1 MNNLPVL
8 TSAPQANLQ
17 AANTK
22 PTQAATP
29 TPTAKPSAM
38 AKPTDAPAKAA
49 ASEESG
55 TQSQPFGDVLAK
67 QVANN
72 AQEEG
77 PAKPKK
83 ISAKETD
90 EVSDKIKAELVPAEI
105 VAADAAK
112 LPAEMLAVLMPQGVA
127 NQLSTGV
134 APKDSG
140 KASDA
145 VLSDKT
151 VLTKSADPATGLS
164 KADPNVIQ
172 AGAPQRSNAVTH
184 EALANPKKD
193 AAFTAMLQ
201 TMTASA
207 SDPAGTRE
215 IKQDLIVLPQNDNTA
230 LAALQT
236 TLSQTPTNP
245 AAAVQVTINTPVT
258 QPKWG
263 EEFNEKVTWLANKN
277 EQSAELH
284 LNPPELGPMDVV
296 LKVSGDQATAF
307 FTSPHAAVR
316 EAIEQALPKLR
327 EMMAESGIMLGNATV
342 NDQATRNQQDSAPSK
357 SGNSRSGTHS
367 ANESSAASSQSM
379 RSSPI
384 RRHNGIVD
392 TFA

>member
-8 TSAPQANLQ
+8 TSAPQANSK
-17 AANTK
+17 AI
-22 PTQAATP
+22 PSATSAQP
-29 TPTAKPSAM
+29 AKSTATAKPAE
-38 AKPTDAPAKAA
+38 APEKTA
-49 ASEESG
+49 ASDESG

-67 QVANN
+67 QVASN
-72 AQEEG
+72 AQEEDT
-77 PAKPKK
+77 AKPKK
-83 ISAKETD
+83 VSTKVAD
-90 EVSDKIKAELVPAEI
+90 ELSDKIKAEAIPAEI
-105 VAADAAK
+105 AAADAAK
-112 LPAEMLAVLMPQGVA
+112 LPAEMLAALMPQGMTKPVA
-127 NQLSTGV
+127 TDTFT
-134 APKDSG
+134 KDSG
-140 KASDA
+140 KVTDPVLAEKTGLPTASA
-145 VLSDKT
+145 FSAG
-151 VLTKSADPATGLS
+151 LTKN
-164 KADPNVIQ
+164 DPNAIQ
-172 AGAPQRSNAVTH
+172 ALAPQRGTGR
-184 EALANPKKD
+184 EALAESKKD
-193 AAFTAMLQ
+193 AAFTSLLQ

-207 SDPAGTRE
+207 SDAAGTRE

-236 TLSQTPTNP
+236 TLSQTPANATTP
-245 AAAVQVTINTPVT
+245 VQVTINTPIT

-316 EAIEQALPKLR
+316 EAIEHALPKLR

-342 NDQATRNQQDSAPSK
+342 NDQAPRNQQDSEKTK
-357 SGNSRSGTHS
+357 SVSSRARMASVSDAGTAGNLSL
-367 ANESSAASSQSM
+367 

>member
-8 TSAPQANLQ
+8 TSAPQANAQ
-17 AANTK
+17 AKNAKQT
-22 PTQAATP
+22 PAAAP
-29 TPTAKPSAM
+29 TPPNKPVTAKSAE
-38 AKPTDAPAKAA
+38 APAKPATN
-49 ASEESG
+49 EESK

-67 QVANN
+67 QVASNT
-72 AQEEG
+72 QEED
-77 PAKPKK
+77 APKSK
-83 ISAKETD
+83 KVSAKD
-90 EVSDKIKAELVPAEI
+90 ADDMSDKIKAEAIPAEI
-105 VAADAAK
+105 VAADASK
-112 LPAEMLAVLMPQGVA
+112 LPADMLAVLMPQVTTQA
-127 NQLSTGV
+127 DSTDSR
-134 APKDSG
+134 ASG
-140 KASDA
+140 KTSDA
-145 VLSDKT
+145 VLGDKT
-151 VLTKSADPATGLS
+151 ALPKAGEPATGLS
-164 KADPNVIQ
+164 KNDPNLIQ
-172 AGAPQRSNAVTH
+172 ASTIQRGTGTAHGALTD
-184 EALANPKKD
+184 PKKD
-193 AAFTAMLQ
+193 AAFTSMLQ
-201 TMTASA
+201 TMTASV
-207 SDPAGTRE
+207 SDAAGTRE
-215 IKQDLIVLPQNDNTA
+215 IKQDLIVVPQNDSTA

-245 AAAVQVTINTPVT
+245 ATPVQVTINTPVT
-258 QPKWG
+258 QDKWG

-342 NDQATRNQQDSAPSK
+342 NDQATRNPQDNAPAK
-357 SGNSRSGTHS
+357 SGNSR
-367 ANESSAASSQSM
+367 AERVADSSTASNLSM